1 MLQENPGDAAMTKRL
16 ISMYKCN
23 GKTVEAV
30 KVWYLIFLRKF
41 INFSDV
47 GFVPRNV

>member
-1 MLQENPGDAAMTKRL
+1 MLQENPGDAAMSKRL

-30 KVWYLIFLRKF
+30 KVQYSFFLRKF
-41 INFSDV
+41 NS
-47 GFVPRNV
+47 